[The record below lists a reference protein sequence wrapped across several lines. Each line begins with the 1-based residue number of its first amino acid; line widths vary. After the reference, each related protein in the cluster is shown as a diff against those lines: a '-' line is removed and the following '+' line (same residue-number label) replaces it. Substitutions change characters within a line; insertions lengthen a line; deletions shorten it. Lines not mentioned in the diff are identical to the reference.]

1 MDRRSWGRVVLAA
14 GLAPWLA
21 RIAPVAAQA
30 PAVALLVLEPGRH
43 DGQVTLDF
51 ALRVA
56 LPAPVEDAL
65 RRGIA
70 LHFRAEAAL
79 YRPRWYWRDERIGR
93 VRRRWRLTYQP
104 LSNSFR
110 VSIGALHQTYAS
122 LPEAMSAITRI
133 SRWPVADAAAVD
145 PDEAHYLEFSW
156 RLDTG
161 ELPRPMQ
168 IGIGNLP
175 EWQLEVERRIELPR

>member
-1 MDRRSWGRVVLAA
+1 MGLRGAGR
-14 GLAPWLA
+14 G
-21 RIAPVAAQA
+21 
-30 PAVALLVLEPGRH
+30 GR
-43 DGQVTLDF
+43 LCL
-51 ALRVA
+51 ALRGTGVLRA
-56 LPAPVEDAL
+56 GRC

-133 SRWPVADAAAVD
+133 SRWPVADAVQC
-145 PDEAHYLEFSW
+145 PPQLEIEAHVPVGPRQPLGRHHRQPVQ
-156 RLDTG
+156 RLRQLG
-161 ELPRPMQ
+161 QLP
-168 IGIGNLP
+168 
-175 EWQLEVERRIELPR
+175 